1 MSIVINNK
9 KLVSLFQGAIV
20 QRHLKLKAHSLIFPL
35 CKRGKP
41 KGGLKAHSL
50 IFPLCKRGKS
60 KGGLAHFSIK
70 IFILYK

>member
-20 QRHLKLKAHSLIFPL
+20 QRHLKS
-35 CKRGKP
+35 
-41 KGGLKAHSL
+41 KAHSL